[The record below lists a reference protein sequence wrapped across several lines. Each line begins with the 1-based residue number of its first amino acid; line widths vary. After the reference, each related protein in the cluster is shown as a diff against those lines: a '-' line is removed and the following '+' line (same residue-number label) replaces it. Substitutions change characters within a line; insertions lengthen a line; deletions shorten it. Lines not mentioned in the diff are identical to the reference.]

1 MRNIHT
7 KSLPVLAMV
16 ASLLMINVSIAQT
29 TTTTTTTTTNP
40 DGTTAT
46 TVQKT
51 TTTAD
56 PNTAT
61 PSTAPVAQPTA
72 PRRRIVSPVGV
83 TGTIRRSHRRQ
94 DRRD

>member
-1 MRNIHT
+1 MKNIHA
-7 KSLPVLAMV
+7 KSLPLLAMA
-16 ASLLMINVSIAQT
+16 ASLLMINTGIAQT
-29 TTTTTTTTTNP
+29 TTTTTTTTNS

-51 TTTAD
+51 TTAAD

-94 DRRD
+94 ERRN

>member
-1 MRNIHT
+1 M
-7 KSLPVLAMV
+7 A
-16 ASLLMINVSIAQT
+16 ASLLVINTGIAQ

-40 DGTTAT
+40 DGTTAK